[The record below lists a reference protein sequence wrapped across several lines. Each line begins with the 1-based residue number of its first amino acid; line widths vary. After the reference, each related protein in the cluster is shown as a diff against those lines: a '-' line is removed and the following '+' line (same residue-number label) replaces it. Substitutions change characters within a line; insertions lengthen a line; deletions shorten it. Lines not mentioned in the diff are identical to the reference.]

1 LLKTLAVGK
10 PTITQYISKVNLIKV
25 PLEFMGWSKVVYSF
39 TVLSLVFFESGIT
52 PGDSLILY
60 SSAVKG
66 EYP

>member
-1 LLKTLAVGK
+1 
-10 PTITQYISKVNLIKV
+10 
-25 PLEFMGWSKVVYSF
+25 MGWSKVVYSF

-52 PGDSLILY
+52 PEDSLILY